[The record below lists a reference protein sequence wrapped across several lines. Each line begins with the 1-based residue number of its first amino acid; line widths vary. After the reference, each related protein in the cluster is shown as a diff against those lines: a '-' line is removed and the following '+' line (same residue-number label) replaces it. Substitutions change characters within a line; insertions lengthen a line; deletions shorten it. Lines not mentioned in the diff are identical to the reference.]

1 MFKELK
7 ELAWKANLDLV
18 KEGLVLK
25 TFGNASAVDRQKG
38 CFAIKPSGVPYEV
51 LKPEDIVIV
60 SLEDGKIIDGGYNPS
75 SDTATH
81 RELYLSFSQV
91 GGIVHTHSLYATAW
105 AQACKEIP
113 ALGTTHADYAYGSIP
128 CTRQMKPDEI
138 KNDYETNTGKV
149 IVERF
154 NGINP
159 LDFPGVLVASHGPFT
174 WGKDAHSAVESAVI
188 LEFLAKLALQTF
200 LITPEIQQ
208 ISQNLLDKHFFRKHG
223 ANAYYGQK
231 NK

>member
-1 MFKELK
+1 
-7 ELAWKANLDLV
+7 V
-18 KEGLVLK
+18 
-25 TFGNASAVDRQKG
+25 
-38 CFAIKPSGVPYEV
+38 
-51 LKPEDIVIV
+51 
-60 SLEDGKIIDGGYNPS
+60 
-75 SDTATH
+75 
-81 RELYLSFSQV
+81 
-91 GGIVHTHSLYATAW
+91 YATAW

-200 LITPEIQQ
+200 
-208 ISQNLLDKHFFRKHG
+208 
-223 ANAYYGQK
+223 
-231 NK
+231 